1 MPVTDVPAHVP
12 ASRVFA
18 FDYHND
24 PLIAEDVHDGLLR
37 LRQAAPPIF
46 WTPAHGGHWIVSDSD
61 LMSSILKTPAL
72 FSSKQLQIPPREDAP
87 RMIPESLDPPEHLLY
102 RRLMMEYFEKSRI
115 AHLQERVNYWTDT
128 LLADLKGKQDCEF
141 VDAVASRL
149 PVYVFMEFAGFPLNR
164 ADDFRALVDGMFRS
178 SDPVQRQQFAM
189 RIMGELQ
196 QLIAARMA
204 EPKDDILSKL
214 IEADF
219 QGRKLTFEELMS
231 IGFLLF
237 LAGLDTVTNAMTFG
251 IRHLARDASFRA
263 KLRNNPDKTPEAVE
277 ELLRRYTFPTL
288 PRQVTE
294 DTELGGVS
302 LKAGDMVLCLIA
314 LVGLDEKLNP
324 DALAVD
330 LDREK
335 RTHFA
340 FGTGGHTC
348 LGRHLAKMELETL
361 YRRWLEAFPD
371 FEIDPT
377 RKPAAPRGGA
387 VMGIPELWLRLP
399 V

>member
-1 MPVTDVPAHVP
+1 MAEVPAHVP
-12 ASRVFA
+12 ADRVYP

-24 PLIAEDVHDGLLR
+24 PLISEDIHDGLLR
-37 LRQAAPPIF
+37 LRQDAPPIF
-46 WTPAHGGHWIVSDSD
+46 WTPAHGGHWIVSDTD
-61 LMSSILKTPAL
+61 LMVSVLKTPAIY
-72 FSSKQLQIPPREDAP
+72 SSRQLQIPPREDAP

-115 AHLQERVNYWTDT
+115 AHLQARVNFWTDT
-128 LLADLKGKQDCEF
+128 LLADLEGKAECDF
-141 VDAVASRL
+141 VEVVASRL
-149 PVYVFMEFAGFPLNR
+149 PVYVFMEFAGFPLER
-164 ADDFRALVDGMFRS
+164 ADDFRSLVDGMFRS
-178 SDPVQRQQFAM
+178 SDPAQRQNYAM
-189 RIMGELQ
+189 QIMGELQ
-196 QLIAARMA
+196 QLITARMA

-251 IRHLARDASFRA
+251 IRHLARDGALRA
-263 KLRNNPDKTPEAVE
+263 RLRDNPDRIPDAVE

-288 PRQVTE
+288 PRQVTQ

-302 LKAGDMVLCLIA
+302 LKAGDMILCLIA
-314 LVGLDEKLNP
+314 LAGLDETLNP
-324 DALAVD
+324 DALSVD

-361 YRRWLEAFPD
+361 YRRWLEVFPD
-371 FEIDPT
+371 FEIDPS
-377 RKPAAPRGGA
+377 RKAAAPRGGA

-399 V
+399 A

>member
-1 MPVTDVPAHVP
+1 MTVATVPTHV
-12 ASRVFA
+12 AEGRVFQ
-18 FDYHND
+18 FDYHDD
-24 PLIAEDVHDGLLR
+24 PLISEDIHDGLLK
-37 LRQAAPPIF
+37 LKTLAPGLF
-46 WTPAHGGHWIVSDSD
+46 WTPAHGGHWVVSDPA
-61 LMSSILKTPAL
+61 LMSEILKTPAR

-115 AHLQERVNYWTDT
+115 AHLQSRVDFWTDT
-128 LLADLKGKQDCEF
+128 LLAQLQGKPECEF

-149 PVYVFMEFAGFPLNR
+149 PVYVFMEFAGFPLDR
-164 ADDFRALVDGMFRS
+164 ADDFRGMVDGMFRA
-178 SDPVQRQQFAM
+178 SDPLDRQQYAM
-189 RIMGELQ
+189 QIMGELQ

-204 EPKDDILSKL
+204 EPRDDILSKL
-214 IEADF
+214 IQADF
-219 QGRKLTFEELMS
+219 QDRKLTFEELMS
-231 IGFLLF
+231 IGFLMF

-251 IRHLARDASFRA
+251 IRHLARDAPLRK
-263 KLRNNPDKTPEAVE
+263 KLAASPEKVPEAVE

-288 PRQVTE
+288 PRQVVA
-294 DTELGGVS
+294 DTELDGVT

-314 LVGLDEKLNP
+314 LVGLDERMNP
-324 DALAVD
+324 DALSVD

-361 YRRWLEAFPD
+361 YRRWLEEFPD
-371 FEIDPT
+371 FEINSA
-377 RKPAAPRGGA
+377 RRPAPPRGGA
-387 VMGIPELWLRLP
+387 VMGLPELWLNISA
-399 V
+399 

>member
-1 MPVTDVPAHVP
+1 MVMAEVPAHVP
-12 ASRVFA
+12 AERVFP

-24 PLIAEDVHDGLLR
+24 PLMADDIHDGLLK
-37 LRQAAPPIF
+37 LRQNAPPIF
-46 WTPAHGGHWIVSDSD
+46 WTPAQGGHWIVSDTD
-61 LMSSILKTPAL
+61 LMASILKTPAL
-72 FSSKQLQIPPREDAP
+72 FSSKQLQIPPRDDAP

-102 RRLMMEYFEKSRI
+102 RRLMMEYFERSRI
-115 AHLQERVNYWTDT
+115 AHLQARVNFWTDT
-128 LLADLKGKQDCEF
+128 LLADLRGKPACDF
-141 VDAVASRL
+141 VEAVASRL
-149 PVYVFMEFAGFPLNR
+149 PVYVFMEFAGFPLDR

-178 SDPVQRQQFAM
+178 SDPAQRQHYAM
-189 RIMGELQ
+189 QIMGELQ
-196 QLIAARMA
+196 QLITARMA
-204 EPKDDILSKL
+204 HPQNDILSKL
-214 IEADF
+214 IDADF

-251 IRHLARDASFRA
+251 IRHLARDGALRA
-263 KLRNNPDKTPEAVE
+263 RLRENPDRIPDAVE

-288 PRQVTE
+288 PRQVTQ

-302 LKAGDMVLCLIA
+302 LKAGDMILCLIA
-314 LVGLDEKLNP
+314 LAGLDEMLNP
-324 DALAVD
+324 DALSVD

-361 YRRWLEAFPD
+361 YRRWLEVFPD
-371 FEIDPT
+371 FEIDPS
-377 RKPAAPRGGA
+377 RKAAAPRGGA